1 MTRGLQIC
9 RLATCSS
16 FPRGLHGKA
25 ELRADAGFH
34 RMLVVGTANTDTAAV
49 GAGPHSSCPVG
60 WLAVP
65 TPPPAHP
72 PLPINLWKSCLPCN
86 WSLVQKRLV
95 TTDLEHRQNSALCF

>member
-65 TPPPAHP
+65 PPAPALGLQEARP
-72 PLPINLWKSCLPCN
+72 PSSSRGKTLSGG
-86 WSLVQKRLV
+86 SR
-95 TTDLEHRQNSALCF
+95 